1 MPSAAFFIRLFTLM
15 NRDALGAQTDNS
27 SGELSSDDDHD
38 ADGGER
44 LEFLVKKEPAEKD
57 GKQNGGKL
65 QTGAKQ
71 RPAASPSQC
80 LRELSAHRADAHGK
94 KHGVRKKVLH
104 RGSAQERLRHG

>member
-15 NRDALGAQTDNS
+15 NRDALGCANRNS

-38 ADGGER
+38 ADRGER

-71 RPAASPSQC
+71 RPAASPS
-80 LRELSAHRADAHGK
+80 
-94 KHGVRKKVLH
+94 
-104 RGSAQERLRHG
+104 